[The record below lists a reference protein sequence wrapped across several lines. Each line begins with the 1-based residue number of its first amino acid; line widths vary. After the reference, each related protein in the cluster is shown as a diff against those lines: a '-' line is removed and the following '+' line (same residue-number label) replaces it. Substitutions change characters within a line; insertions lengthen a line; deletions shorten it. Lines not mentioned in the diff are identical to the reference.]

1 MELKTKYQ
9 YTYFIYP
16 YIVEEKNYEKYLYKL
31 LMDQNYTMKIFEKEK
46 DFDLYEYFLPVI
58 RSTMFWSIDYDSTRM
73 KKLAQI
79 DKKMQANMISKN
91 TCTIFTYNL
100 KKDIQGKMENS
111 EDGIYFNIANIEI
124 VCFNTGVCFLL
135 LKTNIEGKNTL
146 TDVCNFNYKFRS
158 IKASK
163 YNLKDYENIKIQT
176 GMFSNIKEINTLI
189 KDITGNN
196 KGAKELNIDTE
207 KFITYSYA
215 CIEQEDWNESTNKQ
229 LFEKEF
235 YKFANVKKA
244 DDQVMLGEKNIEEKM
259 LLIEGEKY
267 EIYGISNVATV
278 LLTNDHISAN
288 YTKVPHDFERKYLY
302 NYIFELYKKIHLK
315 QINHE
320 FKQSG
325 KFRKLKERF
334 VNFTQKVWIE
344 ETTNE
349 QIGSMLDI
357 EWRNILNLN
366 VLYAEVKEKYD
377 VLYKNT
383 NIEKTAKT
391 NKAIVSILA
400 LLLLLNFIIV
410 IKMFL

>member
-1 MELKTKYQ
+1 
-9 YTYFIYP
+9 
-16 YIVEEKNYEKYLYKL
+16 
-31 LMDQNYTMKIFEKEK
+31 
-46 DFDLYEYFLPVI
+46 
-58 RSTMFWSIDYDSTRM
+58 
-73 KKLAQI
+73 
-79 DKKMQANMISKN
+79 MISKN

-278 LLTNDHISAN
+278 LLTNDQISAN

-334 VNFTQKVWIE
+334 INFTQKVWIE

>member
-135 LKTNIEGKNTL
+135 LKTNIEGKTTL

-229 LFEKEF
+229 LFEK
-235 YKFANVKKA
+235 
-244 DDQVMLGEKNIEEKM
+244 
-259 LLIEGEKY
+259 
-267 EIYGISNVATV
+267 
-278 LLTNDHISAN
+278 
-288 YTKVPHDFERKYLY
+288 
-302 NYIFELYKKIHLK
+302 
-315 QINHE
+315 
-320 FKQSG
+320 
-325 KFRKLKERF
+325 
-334 VNFTQKVWIE
+334 
-344 ETTNE
+344 
-349 QIGSMLDI
+349 
-357 EWRNILNLN
+357 
-366 VLYAEVKEKYD
+366 
-377 VLYKNT
+377 
-383 NIEKTAKT
+383 
-391 NKAIVSILA
+391 
-400 LLLLLNFIIV
+400 
-410 IKMFL
+410 